1 MKILVIGGTGFIGRH
16 LCRSLTRNHE
26 VSVFARHTPSTE
38 KTFLGN
44 PNVKFILGDVT
55 QSASAKSACSGI
67 DCIVYLASTVIPS
80 TSNLDPI
87 FDIQSNLIGA
97 VNTLDAAIINNVSR
111 FIFLSSG
118 GTVYGGNSNLNFK
131 ETDPTD
137 PMCSYGITKLAIE
150 KYIAMYHRLQGLSYS
165 ILRLSNPF
173 GPGYTL
179 DKPQGVIGFFASK
192 ILSNEAI
199 DVWGDGSVERDFIY
213 IEDVVLAIEESINT
227 LSPSLLL
234 NIGTGIGTSVNELID
249 LLESILNRKTQVRY
263 QPSRSFDVQRAVLD
277 ISAAKD
283 KLNWIPRTS
292 LQSGIRLMLKHGSPK
307 D

>member
-1 MKILVIGGTGFIGRH
+1 
-16 LCRSLTRNHE
+16 
-26 VSVFARHTPSTE
+26 
-38 KTFLGN
+38 
-44 PNVKFILGDVT
+44 VKFILGDVT
-55 QSASAKSACSGI
+55 QSASTKSACSGV
-67 DCIVYLASTVIPS
+67 DCIIYLASTVIPS
-80 TSNLDPI
+80 TSNLDPV

-97 VNTLDAAIINNVSR
+97 VNTLDAAISNNVSK

-118 GTVYGGNSNLNFK
+118 GTVYGDSSSTSFK

-137 PMCSYGITKLAIE
+137 PICSYGITKLAIE
-150 KYIAMYHRLQGLSYS
+150 KYISMYHRLQGLAYS

-192 ILSNEAI
+192 ILNDEAI

-213 IEDVVLAIEESINT
+213 VQDVVMAIEKSIST

-234 NIGTGIGTSVNELID
+234 NIGTGIGTSVNELIAI
-249 LLESILNRKTQVRY
+249 LESTLNRKTHVRY
-263 QPSRSFDVQRAVLD
+263 HPSRSFDVQRAVLD

-283 KLNWIPRTS
+283 KLNWAPRTS
-292 LQSGIRLMLKHGSPK
+292 LYCGIRRMLEHEGTNN
-307 D
+307 